1 MNEMRD
7 DIDRVK
13 DCLTDSF
20 QSIFEMKT
28 RNGENLNVVTFKECL
43 DQLVNDD
50 IVEANPRW
58 LPMEMAA
65 DYGIKFEYRLK
76 KKTPVFDC
84 DVDYSNKKDLDTIM
98 DLKIEKKNAPS
109 HEEILPSGTVLN
121 IPSGGTFEACP
132 DGKLL
137 KVSRESGYAVG
148 THGIQIKSS
157 ELTDSILADLAKKY
171 NSEFV
176 GYWISDGVCYVDCV
190 EIVDDLEEAIFLAV
204 KFNQLEIYDFSNH
217 TCYEIGPNQID
228 EKSYFCNVVRR
239 YNIANRDIVVVSE
252 LVDQYG
258 SEEFVTGCELSD
270 SESLREFNVK
280 YNPMRKIDS
289 GIVQFVNQSQS
300 QSRRENNVNG
310 RDVS

>member
-1 MNEMRD
+1 MIYIPVLSRSTESVTLQSFNHFGNREESGTVTLVTYLTNYED
-7 DIDRVK
+7 YLHSLSKLETVGSLRVDVNYVK
-13 DCLTDSF
+13 NSKF
-20 QSIFEMKT
+20 
-28 RNGENLNVVTFKECL
+28 VTLF
-43 DQLVNDD
+43 
-50 IVEANPRW
+50 
-58 LPMEMAA
+58 
-65 DYGIKFEYRLK
+65 
-76 KKTPVFDC
+76 
-84 DVDYSNKKDLDTIM
+84 VDYSNKKDLDTIM

-137 KVSRESGYAVG
+137 KVSCESGYAVG
-148 THGIQIKSS
+148 TQGIQIKSS

-176 GYWISDGVCYVDCV
+176 GYWISEGICYVDCV
-190 EIVDDLEEAIFLAV
+190 EIVDDLAEAIFLAV

-239 YNIANRDIVVVSE
+239 YNIDSRDIVIVSE

-289 GIVQFVNQSQS
+289 GIVQYVNQSQS